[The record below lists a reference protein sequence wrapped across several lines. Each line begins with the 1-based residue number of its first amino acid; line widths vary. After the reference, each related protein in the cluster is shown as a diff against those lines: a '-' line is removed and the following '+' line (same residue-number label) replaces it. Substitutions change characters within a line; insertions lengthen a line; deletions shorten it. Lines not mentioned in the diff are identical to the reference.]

1 MSLLPL
7 LIAITINF
15 SMGSF
20 YGWSVL
26 VAPLEEAIGASRSDI
41 SLAYS
46 ISFVSMTVGMF
57 VTHSLLRVASLP
69 YLLFVV
75 FVIAGLGQAIA
86 GYFEALWSLVVGYGI
101 FFGFALGMGYFL
113 AMTAASLELPI
124 RRSIALSLSMSA
136 FAGGGLVWPI
146 IFVEILEWQGPH
158 AVLLLFAAYL
168 ILAGAVGGLLMHAA
182 RSPDHPGAEEGGGIF
197 SDILTSQP
205 RIFLLLWLGFIFI
218 AFAALMSIGHAAG
231 IVIDFGVPAERAH
244 WGPMLTNLVYI
255 GFALSAGIICDWITG
270 RRVIIGIAGIVA
282 IALFALYFAP
292 SASMA
297 LIALALIGGAF
308 GASASA
314 FPVTVTDYYGVSA
327 LPRIYGR
334 LATSFGLAGLL
345 GPLAAGVL
353 YDMEGRYNYS
363 ILIAA
368 ILALG
373 SVGILWALPKKRM
386 SARSGYKLNRYPRQ

>member
-7 LIAITINF
+7 LIAIVINF

-20 YGWSVL
+20 YGWSVM
-26 VAPLEEAIGASRSDI
+26 VAPLEESLGASRSDI

-46 ISFVSMTVGMF
+46 IAFISMTVGMF
-57 VTHSLLRVASLP
+57 ITHSLLRIASLP
-69 YLLFVV
+69 YLLFAV
-75 FVIAGLGQAIA
+75 FTIGGLGLAIA
-86 GYFEALWSLVVGYGI
+86 GYVEALWSLVVGYGI
-101 FFGFALGMGYFL
+101 FFGFALGMAYFL

-124 RRSIALSLSMSA
+124 RRSIALSMSMSA

-146 IFVEILEWQGPH
+146 IFVEIIAWQGPH

-168 ILAGAVGGLLMHAA
+168 IVVGALGGLLMRAA
-182 RSPDHPGAEEGGGIF
+182 RPPAHPGAAEGGGVF
-197 SDILTSQP
+197 SDVLTSQP
-205 RIFLLLWLGFIFI
+205 RVFLLLWLGFVFI

-231 IVIDFGVPAERAH
+231 IVTDFGIPAERAH

-255 GFALSAGIICDWITG
+255 GAALSAGILCDWITG
-270 RRVIIGIAGIVA
+270 RRVIIGISGITA

-292 SASMA
+292 SASMS
-297 LIALALIGGAF
+297 LIALALVGGAF

-314 FPVTVTDYYGVSA
+314 FPVTVTNYYGVSA

-345 GPLAAGVL
+345 GPFAAGLL
-353 YDMEGRYNYS
+353 YDWEGRYNYS

-368 ILALG
+368 SLALCG
-373 SVGILWALPKKRM
+373 VVILWALPKAKAA
-386 SARSGYKLNRYPRQ
+386 AR